1 MRGAAIALIVALA
14 LSGGPTQ
21 AQAQPQGQPQ
31 AQPQTQVQTQAQ
43 PAADTAYT
51 AAGLYNLANSYARAG
66 KPGMAVLNY
75 ERAALL
81 APNDADIQTNLN
93 QVRASVHLPPQS
105 SGRFGQIVR
114 IASPD
119 VVAWVGVLGI
129 LTIGASL
136 GLATL
141 SQRFRSQRFAALV
154 LGITALAFTVG
165 NALLQWPKLR
175 EAVVIVKETPVRVS
189 PVPMGDP
196 LLQLTE
202 AETVTITAQHE
213 DFVLVHT
220 RTGRDG
226 WAARADL
233 ADVVPGHSV
242 R

>member
-1 MRGAAIALIVALA
+1 MVALA
-14 LSGGPTQ
+14 PSGGQARAQEP
-21 AQAQPQGQPQ
+21 AQAPAPPQ
-31 AQPQTQVQTQAQ
+31 AQAQ
-43 PAADTAYT
+43 PAADTAYS

-81 APNDADIQTNLN
+81 APNDADIQANLN
-93 QVRASVHLPPQS
+93 QVRASVHLPPQAGS
-105 SGRFGQIVR
+105 RFGQIVR
-114 IASPD
+114 LASPD
-119 VVAWVGVLGI
+119 VVAWIGVLGI
-129 LTIGASL
+129 VIIGASL
-136 GLATL
+136 SWATV
-141 SQRFRSQRFAALV
+141 SRRFRALRFTALV
-154 LGITALAFTVG
+154 LGIAALAFTAG

-220 RTGRDG
+220 RNGRDG

-233 ADVVPGHSV
+233 ADVVPDHSV

>member
-1 MRGAAIALIVALA
+1 MRAAAIALIVALA
-14 LSGGPTQ
+14 LSGGQTQ
-21 AQAQPQGQPQ
+21 AM
-31 AQPQTQVQTQAQ
+31 TQAQ
-43 PAADTAYT
+43 PAADTAYS

-81 APNDADIQTNLN
+81 APNDADIQENLN
-93 QVRASVHLPPQS
+93 QVRASVHLPPQA
-105 SGRFGQIVR
+105 SGRLGQILRLV
-114 IASPD
+114 SPD
-119 VVAWVGVLGI
+119 VVAWIGVLGI
-129 LTIGASL
+129 VIIGAALSW
-136 GLATL
+136 ATL
-141 SQRFRSQRFAALV
+141 SRRFRAQRFAALL
-154 LGITALAFTVG
+154 LGISALTFAAG

-233 ADVVPGHSV
+233 ADVVPGYSV